1 MTFALLTFPLTHTP
15 GKPRMVREGPKD
27 VDGLGVREEIMWRIK
42 MIDYW
47 QLLDDPMMNYH
58 MFA

>member
-42 MIDYW
+42 MIIGSYW
-47 QLLDDPMMNYH
+47 MIQ
-58 MFA
+58 